1 MAKKTSLNKGLQ
13 ALLGEVAPASVA
25 PKEPAKTTKTTK
37 IKNNTPTSE
46 ISVSSIKANQYQPR
60 TSFDE
65 KKLKELSES
74 IKKHGVIQPILLRQE
89 GKGYELIAGERRL
102 RASKLAGLKKIPAVV
117 AKISNLQSLEIA
129 ILENVQREDLNPL
142 EVSKGYQRL
151 KEEFGY
157 TQEQVAK
164 SVGKPRSSI
173 ANSLRLLS
181 LPEKAQMELEKGAI
195 SEGHAKV
202 LLGVDP
208 AKIENMLERILKE
221 ELSVRALESSLDN
234 TNHNQTKKKEKSRD
248 ELNLESALSSKL
260 GSKVTIDDTKGKGKM
275 TIKYYSYD
283 ELDGIIE
290 KISS

>member
-1 MAKKTSLNKGLQ
+1 M
-13 ALLGEVAPASVA
+13 
-25 PKEPAKTTKTTK
+25 
-37 IKNNTPTSE
+37 
-46 ISVSSIKANQYQPR
+46 
-60 TSFDE
+60 
-65 KKLKELSES
+65 
-74 IKKHGVIQPILLRQE
+74 LRQE

-102 RASKLAGLKKIPAVV
+102 RATKLAGLKKIPAVV
-117 AKISNLQSLEIA
+117 AKVSNLQSLEIA

-181 LPEKAQMELEKGAI
+181 LPEKAQTELENGAI

-208 AKIENMLERILKE
+208 AKIENILERILKE